1 MILVVAGSVTC
12 EIRAAGC
19 HIDDKPDF
27 LRVLKDA
34 GQRFNTHI
42 VCFNADM
49 LAGRRHAV
57 SAMIHAIRSFEAGTA
72 ISKTLEMEALL
83 YAAGSRQCSIA
94 ASFGL
99 HEGDN
104 RLWVCCYPP
113 VDGIWDALAPVL
125 LFQEDC
131 TGDAIDEKKRGLL
144 VKIFDITPEELGSFD
159 NEDRIGDLVL
169 ERVALLDVL
178 R

>member
-19 HIDDKPDF
+19 HIDDKPGF

-49 LAGRRHAV
+49 LAGRRHAE

-104 RLWVCCYPP
+104 HLWVCCYPP

-125 LFQEDC
+125 HFQEVC
-131 TGDAIDEKKRGLL
+131 AGDTLDQKKRELL
-144 VKIFDITPEELGSFD
+144 VKIFDITPEERGSFD